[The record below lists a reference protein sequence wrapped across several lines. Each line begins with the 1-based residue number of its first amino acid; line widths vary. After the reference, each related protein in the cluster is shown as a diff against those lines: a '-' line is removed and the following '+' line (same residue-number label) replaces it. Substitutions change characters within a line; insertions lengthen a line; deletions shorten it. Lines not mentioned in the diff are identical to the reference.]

1 MKKHTI
7 LLLFIISITLMS
19 CDNGK
24 IQDLQSKII
33 ELKTEN
39 TELKNAITKDQINKF
54 TSSYFTVTNKNK
66 YLTVGKKEKL
76 KISLITIDTI
86 PEFNIY
92 SYEENGRK
100 LIMGKLNSTE
110 LDYNFIPSSVE
121 DNKIDFTAEIELER
135 QVITLPIYA
144 KFDIRKE

>member
-66 YLTVGKKEKL
+66 YLTVGKNEKL